1 MGNRAFISPPF
12 VVFPPY
18 VRLVHFHTHRRFR
31 MSRCVWNATG
41 ESMSKSREPEY
52 SVAAIIENLEQNQSA
67 GWLAAT
73 VAAFWPTIK
82 DALVEY
88 AEKHPD
94 LKVKALSVL
103 D

>member
-1 MGNRAFISPPF
+1 M
-12 VVFPPY
+12 
-18 VRLVHFHTHRRFR
+18 T
-31 MSRCVWNATG
+31 
-41 ESMSKSREPEY
+41 KY
-52 SVAAIIENLEQNQSA
+52 SVAAIIESLEQDQSA

-88 AEKHPD
+88 AERHPD
-94 LKVKALSVL
+94 LKVEALPVL